1 MAQAQVVLTA
11 VDRTQVAINSA
22 LKGMKTLERT
32 AKVTSRAINLAFGLL
47 TGSALVSAFGKINE
61 AAKKTEE
68 GRAALYNLNK
78 ALKDP
83 ALVSAANALVSI
95 LVNGFTSATI
105 ELTNFIKAARV
116 ELASFGLIEGGPEE
130 KLQLLQRQLAETR
143 GNMGMRNPAML
154 TKKDI
159 EERNKIL
166 ADINELKSSMLTPVV
181 IESKKKPMSE
191 LVKRLAEQRRREL
204 ERANINTMTEIEKAV
219 KDFEKF
225 NQDLT
230 TLLSAKAIKPDEAS
244 QRLKEYLDKILP
256 EVEVKSEKIFPQIKE
271 KTDQMSEFAK
281 EAAKQMQQSF
291 ADFLF
296 DPFENGLKGM
306 LSGFLNVIRRM
317 IAEAAAAT
325 ILQSLFGGFVGSGG
339 FLGALAGALIPA
351 GNTRAMG
358 GSVSAGTPYLVG
370 ERGPEMFVPG
380 TSGNIVPNNK
390 MGGVTVSPVYNI
402 DARGASADLQDALPG
417 ILAENNRRIFDEL
430 DRRYGIG
437 R

>member
-11 VDRTQVAINSA
+11 VDRTQAAINSA

-32 AKVTSRAINLAFGLL
+32 AKVTARAVNLAFGFF
-47 TGSALVSAFGKINE
+47 TGSLLVSAFEKITK
-61 AAKKTEE
+61 AAQGTEE
-68 GRAALYNLNK
+68 GRKAIDRLNA

-83 ALVSAANALVSI
+83 TIVSAVDT
-95 LVNGFTSATI
+95 FTSALITGFSKVV
-105 ELTNFIKAARV
+105 EVTARV
-116 ELASFGLIEGGPEE
+116 IENITAISRSSFLKSPDTILKFLSSVMGGGIGGSAALVADMVRGSVGAGGAAATSAAAVSTAAPKAVKGGKGDGIPNALRSLYGVDDAGKYITEIENDIEQGLIDLRD
-130 KLQLLQRQLAETR
+130 KFAE
-143 GNMGMRNPAML
+143 
-154 TKKDI
+154 
-159 EERNKIL
+159 
-166 ADINELKSSMLTPVV
+166 
-181 IESKKKPMSE
+181 
-191 LVKRLAEQRRREL
+191 EL
-204 ERANINTMTEIEKAV
+204 ERGGELGETIFDNVEESV
-219 KDFEKF
+219 S
-225 NQDLT
+225 QLT
-230 TLLSAKAIKPDEAS
+230 
-244 QRLKEYLDKILP
+244 
-256 EVEVKSEKIFPQIKE
+256 V
-271 KTDQMSEFAK
+271 FAQ
-281 EAAKQMQQSF
+281 EAARQMQQSF

-296 DPFENGLKGM
+296 DPFKNGLKGM

-325 ILQSLFGGFVGSGG
+325 ILQSLFGGFVGKGG
-339 FLGALAGALIPA
+339 FLGALAGALIP
-351 GNTRAMG
+351 RAMG

>member
-11 VDRTQVAINSA
+11 VDRTQAAINSA

-32 AKVTSRAINLAFGLL
+32 AKVTARAVNLAFGLL
-47 TGSALVSAFGKINE
+47 SGTILVSAFGKITE

-68 GRAALYNLNK
+68 GRRALDNFNK

-83 ALVSAANALVSI
+83 ALVSAANSFTTTI
-95 LVNGFTSATI
+95 IKGFTEVVKFAAEAAKATTK
-105 ELTNFIKAARV
+105 LGRD
-116 ELASFGLIEGGPEE
+116 LGLIAQPVDPSQFGKGEGGRRGRAPQVDPLNRMENE
-130 KLQLLQRQLAETR
+130 WKFRQQMTELQSKRDKEAAALSAKLLEGL
-143 GNMGMRNPAML
+143 
-154 TKKDI
+154 
-159 EERNKIL
+159 
-166 ADINELKSSMLTPVV
+166 
-181 IESKKKPMSE
+181 
-191 LVKRLAEQRRREL
+191 RRDNDL
-204 ERANINTMTEIEKAV
+204 TMTEIERTVMEFKE
-219 KDFEKF
+219 F
-225 NQDLT
+225 
-230 TLLSAKAIKPDEAS
+230 SAAIDRQMNAKQPLERGLAQARMS
-244 QRLKEYLDKILP
+244 EFLDRILP
-256 EVEVKSEKIFPQIKE
+256 EVEVTGKKTPVQGFK
-271 KTDQMSEFAK
+271 KATDQMQEFAK
-281 EAAKQMQQSF
+281 AAAESIQSSF

-296 DPFENGLKGM
+296 DPFKNGLKGM
-306 LSGFLNVIRRM
+306 LSGFLNLIRRM

-325 ILQSLFGGFVGSGG
+325 ILQSLFGGFIGQGG
-339 FLGALAGALIPA
+339 FLGALAGALIP
-351 GNTRAMG
+351 RAMG

>member
-11 VDRTQVAINSA
+11 VDRTQAAINSA

-32 AKVTSRAINLAFGLL
+32 AKVTSRAINLAFGFL
-47 TGSALVSAFGKINE
+47 TGSVLVSAFGKITD

-68 GRAALYNLNK
+68 GRAAIDNLNK

-83 ALVSAANALVSI
+83 ALVSAANSI
-95 LVNGFTSATI
+95 VNTLVNGFTAATI
-105 ELTNFIKAARV
+105 QLTKFIKAVRSDLISLGILGSSGSAADASSIIKGQINTNQAIARAYAMDKDYAGV
-116 ELASFGLIEGGPEE
+116 ANQKKIIEALQSQLQLVNAIATEEEKIQQAAIAQQVAAEKIVKTKSDKQGFKFDQKIIDDLKQFYEAKKSMESPDLFEPSFSAMDVTMASSVEKMIQQMNAADDAMAELARSAA
-130 KLQLLQRQLAETR
+130 Q
-143 GNMGMRNPAML
+143 
-154 TKKDI
+154 
-159 EERNKIL
+159 
-166 ADINELKSSMLTPVV
+166 
-181 IESKKKPMSE
+181 
-191 LVKRLAEQRRREL
+191 
-204 ERANINTMTEIEKAV
+204 NI
-219 KDFEKF
+219 
-225 NQDLT
+225 Q
-230 TLLSAKAIKPDEAS
+230 SA
-244 QRLKEYLDKILP
+244 
-256 EVEVKSEKIFPQIKE
+256 
-271 KTDQMSEFAK
+271 
-281 EAAKQMQQSF
+281 F

-317 IAEAAAAT
+317 IAEAASSA
-325 ILQSLFGGFVGSGG
+325 ILQSVFGGFVGQGG
-339 FLGALAGALIPA
+339 FLGALADALIP
-351 GNTRAMG
+351 RAMG

>member
-11 VDRTQVAINSA
+11 VDRTQGAINSA

-32 AKVTSRAINLAFGLL
+32 AKVTARAVNLAFGLL
-47 TGSALVSAFGKINE
+47 SGTILVSAFGKITE

-68 GRAALYNLNK
+68 GRRALDDFNK

-83 ALVSAANALVSI
+83 ALVSAANSFTTTI
-95 LVNGFTSATI
+95 IKGFTEVVKFAAEAAKATTK
-105 ELTNFIKAARV
+105 LGRD
-116 ELASFGLIEGGPEE
+116 LGLIAQPVDPSQFGKGEGGRRGRAPRVDPLNRMENE
-130 KLQLLQRQLAETR
+130 WKFRQQMTELQSKRDKEAAALSAKLLEGL
-143 GNMGMRNPAML
+143 
-154 TKKDI
+154 
-159 EERNKIL
+159 
-166 ADINELKSSMLTPVV
+166 
-181 IESKKKPMSE
+181 
-191 LVKRLAEQRRREL
+191 RRDNDL
-204 ERANINTMTEIEKAV
+204 TMTEIERTVMEFKEFSAAIDRQLKAG
-219 KDFEKF
+219 
-225 NQDLT
+225 T
-230 TLLSAKAIKPDEAS
+230 IS
-244 QRLKEYLDKILP
+244 QSLAESRMSEYLDRILP
-256 EVEVKSEKIFPQIKE
+256 EVEVTGKKTPVQEFKKA
-271 KTDQMSEFAK
+271 TDQMQEFAK
-281 EAAKQMQQSF
+281 AAAESIQSSF

-296 DPFENGLKGM
+296 DPFKNGLKGM

-339 FLGALAGALIPA
+339 FLGALAGALIP
-351 GNTRAMG
+351 RAMG

>member
-11 VDRTQVAINSA
+11 VDRTQAAINSA

-32 AKVTSRAINLAFGLL
+32 AKVTARAVNLAFGFF
-47 TGSALVSAFGKINE
+47 TGSLLVSAFEKITK
-61 AAKKTEE
+61 AAQGTEE
-68 GRAALYNLNK
+68 GRKAIDRLNT

-83 ALVSAANALVSI
+83 TIVSA
-95 LVNGFTSATI
+95 VNTFTSALITGFSKVV
-105 ELTNFIKAARV
+105 EVTARV
-116 ELASFGLIEGGPEE
+116 IENITAISRSSFLKSPDTMLKFLSSVMGGGIGGSAALVADMVRGSVGAGGAAATTSAAAVSTAAPKAVKGGKGDGIPNALRSLYGVDDAGKYITEIENDIEQGLIDLRD
-130 KLQLLQRQLAETR
+130 KFAE
-143 GNMGMRNPAML
+143 
-154 TKKDI
+154 
-159 EERNKIL
+159 
-166 ADINELKSSMLTPVV
+166 
-181 IESKKKPMSE
+181 
-191 LVKRLAEQRRREL
+191 EL
-204 ERANINTMTEIEKAV
+204 ERGGELGETIFDNVEESV
-219 KDFEKF
+219 S
-225 NQDLT
+225 QLT
-230 TLLSAKAIKPDEAS
+230 
-244 QRLKEYLDKILP
+244 
-256 EVEVKSEKIFPQIKE
+256 V
-271 KTDQMSEFAK
+271 FAQ
-281 EAAKQMQQSF
+281 EAARQMQQSF

-296 DPFENGLKGM
+296 DPFKNGLKGM

-325 ILQSLFGGFVGSGG
+325 ILQSLFGGFIGQGG

>member
-1 MAQAQVVLTA
+1 V
-11 VDRTQVAINSA
+11 
-22 LKGMKTLERT
+22 
-32 AKVTSRAINLAFGLL
+32 NLAFGLL
-47 TGSALVSAFGKINE
+47 SGTILVSAFGKITE

-68 GRAALYNLNK
+68 GRRALDDFNK

-83 ALVSAANALVSI
+83 ALVSAANSFTTTI
-95 LVNGFTSATI
+95 IKGFTEVVKFAAEAAKATTK
-105 ELTNFIKAARV
+105 LGRD
-116 ELASFGLIEGGPEE
+116 LGLIAQPVDPSQFGKGEGGRRGRAPRVDPLNRMENE
-130 KLQLLQRQLAETR
+130 WKFRQQMTELQSKRDKEAAALSAKLLEGL
-143 GNMGMRNPAML
+143 
-154 TKKDI
+154 
-159 EERNKIL
+159 
-166 ADINELKSSMLTPVV
+166 
-181 IESKKKPMSE
+181 
-191 LVKRLAEQRRREL
+191 RRDNDL
-204 ERANINTMTEIEKAV
+204 TMTEIERTVMEFKEFSAAIDRQLKAG
-219 KDFEKF
+219 
-225 NQDLT
+225 T
-230 TLLSAKAIKPDEAS
+230 IS
-244 QRLKEYLDKILP
+244 QSLAESRMSEYLDRILP
-256 EVEVKSEKIFPQIKE
+256 EVEVTGKKTPVQEFKKA
-271 KTDQMSEFAK
+271 TDQMQEFAK
-281 EAAKQMQQSF
+281 AAAESIQSSF

-296 DPFENGLKGM
+296 DPFKNGLKGM

-339 FLGALAGALIPA
+339 FLGALAGALIP
-351 GNTRAMG
+351 RAMG

>member
-32 AKVTSRAINLAFGLL
+32 AKVTSRAVNLAFGFF
-47 TGSALVSAFGKINE
+47 TGSLLVSAFEKITK
-61 AAKKTEE
+61 AAQGTEE
-68 GRAALYNLNK
+68 GRKAIDRLNT

-83 ALVSAANALVSI
+83 TIVSA
-95 LVNGFTSATI
+95 VNTFTSALITGFSKVV
-105 ELTNFIKAARV
+105 EVTARV
-116 ELASFGLIEGGPEE
+116 IENISAISRSSFLKSPDTILKFLSSVMGGGIGGSAALVADMVRGSVGAGGAAATSAAAVSTAAPKAVKGGKGDGIPNALRSLYGVDDAGKYITEIENDIEQGLIDLRD
-130 KLQLLQRQLAETR
+130 KFAE
-143 GNMGMRNPAML
+143 
-154 TKKDI
+154 
-159 EERNKIL
+159 
-166 ADINELKSSMLTPVV
+166 
-181 IESKKKPMSE
+181 
-191 LVKRLAEQRRREL
+191 EL
-204 ERANINTMTEIEKAV
+204 ERGGELGETIFDNVEESV
-219 KDFEKF
+219 S
-225 NQDLT
+225 QLT
-230 TLLSAKAIKPDEAS
+230 
-244 QRLKEYLDKILP
+244 
-256 EVEVKSEKIFPQIKE
+256 V
-271 KTDQMSEFAK
+271 FAQ
-281 EAAKQMQQSF
+281 EAARQMQQSF

-296 DPFENGLKGM
+296 DPFKNGLKGM

-325 ILQSLFGGFVGSGG
+325 ILQSLFGGFVGKGG

>member
-32 AKVTSRAINLAFGLL
+32 AKVTARAVNLAFGLL
-47 TGSALVSAFGKINE
+47 SGTILVSAFGKITE

-68 GRAALYNLNK
+68 GRRALDDFNK

-83 ALVSAANALVSI
+83 ALVSAANSFTTTI
-95 LVNGFTSATI
+95 IKGFTEVVKFAAEAAKATTK
-105 ELTNFIKAARV
+105 LGRD
-116 ELASFGLIEGGPEE
+116 LGLIAQPVDPSQFGKGEGGRRGRAPQVDPLNRMENE
-130 KLQLLQRQLAETR
+130 WKFRQQMTELQSKRDKEAAALSAKLLEGL
-143 GNMGMRNPAML
+143 
-154 TKKDI
+154 
-159 EERNKIL
+159 
-166 ADINELKSSMLTPVV
+166 
-181 IESKKKPMSE
+181 
-191 LVKRLAEQRRREL
+191 RRDNDL
-204 ERANINTMTEIEKAV
+204 TMTEIERTVMEFKEFSAAIDRQLKAG
-219 KDFEKF
+219 
-225 NQDLT
+225 T
-230 TLLSAKAIKPDEAS
+230 IS
-244 QRLKEYLDKILP
+244 QSLAESRMSEYLDRILP
-256 EVEVKSEKIFPQIKE
+256 EVEVTGKKTPVQEFKKA
-271 KTDQMSEFAK
+271 TDQMQEFAK
-281 EAAKQMQQSF
+281 AAAESIQSSF

-296 DPFENGLKGM
+296 DPFKNGLKGM

-339 FLGALAGALIPA
+339 FLGALAGALIP
-351 GNTRAMG
+351 RAMG

>member
-1 MAQAQVVLTA
+1 
-11 VDRTQVAINSA
+11 
-22 LKGMKTLERT
+22 
-32 AKVTSRAINLAFGLL
+32 
-47 TGSALVSAFGKINE
+47 VSAFGKITE

-68 GRAALYNLNK
+68 GRRALDDFNK

-83 ALVSAANALVSI
+83 ALVSAANSFTTTI
-95 LVNGFTSATI
+95 IKGFTEVVKFAAEAAKATTK
-105 ELTNFIKAARV
+105 LGRD
-116 ELASFGLIEGGPEE
+116 LGLIAQPVDPSQFGKGEGGRRGRAPQVDPLNRMENE
-130 KLQLLQRQLAETR
+130 WKFRQQMTELQSKRDKEAAALSAKLLEGL
-143 GNMGMRNPAML
+143 
-154 TKKDI
+154 
-159 EERNKIL
+159 
-166 ADINELKSSMLTPVV
+166 
-181 IESKKKPMSE
+181 
-191 LVKRLAEQRRREL
+191 RRDNDL
-204 ERANINTMTEIEKAV
+204 TMTEIERTVMEFKEFSAAIDRQLKAG
-219 KDFEKF
+219 
-225 NQDLT
+225 T
-230 TLLSAKAIKPDEAS
+230 IS
-244 QRLKEYLDKILP
+244 QSLAESRMSEYLDRILP
-256 EVEVKSEKIFPQIKE
+256 EVEVTGKKTPVQEFKKA
-271 KTDQMSEFAK
+271 TDQMQEFAK
-281 EAAKQMQQSF
+281 AAAESIQSSF

-296 DPFENGLKGM
+296 DPFKNGLKGM

-339 FLGALAGALIPA
+339 FLGALAGALIP
-351 GNTRAMG
+351 RAMG

>member
-11 VDRTQVAINSA
+11 VDRTQAAINSA

-32 AKVTSRAINLAFGLL
+32 AKVTARAVNLAFGLL
-47 TGSALVSAFGKINE
+47 SGTILVSAFGKITE

-68 GRAALYNLNK
+68 GRRALDNFNK

-83 ALVSAANALVSI
+83 ALVSAANSFTTTI
-95 LVNGFTSATI
+95 IKGFTEVVKFAAEAAKATTK
-105 ELTNFIKAARV
+105 LGRD
-116 ELASFGLIEGGPEE
+116 LGLIAQPVDPSQFGKGEGGRRGRAPQVDPLNRMENE
-130 KLQLLQRQLAETR
+130 WKFRQQMTELQSKRDKEAAALSAKLLEGL
-143 GNMGMRNPAML
+143 
-154 TKKDI
+154 
-159 EERNKIL
+159 
-166 ADINELKSSMLTPVV
+166 
-181 IESKKKPMSE
+181 
-191 LVKRLAEQRRREL
+191 RRDNDL
-204 ERANINTMTEIEKAV
+204 TMTEIERTVMEFKE
-219 KDFEKF
+219 F
-225 NQDLT
+225 
-230 TLLSAKAIKPDEAS
+230 SAAIDRQMNAKQPLERGLAQARMS
-244 QRLKEYLDKILP
+244 EFLERILP
-256 EVEVKSEKIFPQIKE
+256 EVKVTGKKTPVQEFKKA
-271 KTDQMSEFAK
+271 TDQMQEFAK
-281 EAAKQMQQSF
+281 AAAESIQSSF

-296 DPFENGLKGM
+296 DPFKNGLKGM
-306 LSGFLNVIRRM
+306 LSGFLNLIRRM

-325 ILQSLFGGFVGSGG
+325 ILQSLFGGFIGQGG
-339 FLGALAGALIPA
+339 FLGALAGALIP
-351 GNTRAMG
+351 RAMG

>member
-11 VDRTQVAINSA
+11 VDRTQAAINSA

-32 AKVTSRAINLAFGLL
+32 AKVTARAVNLAFGLL
-47 TGSALVSAFGKINE
+47 SGTILVSAFGKITE

-68 GRAALYNLNK
+68 GRRALDNFNK

-83 ALVSAANALVSI
+83 ALVSAANSFTTTI
-95 LVNGFTSATI
+95 IKGFTEVVKFAAEAAKATTK
-105 ELTNFIKAARV
+105 LGRD
-116 ELASFGLIEGGPEE
+116 LGLIAQPVDPSQFGKGEGGRRGRAPQVDPLNRMENE
-130 KLQLLQRQLAETR
+130 WKFRQQMTELQSKRDKEAAALSAKLLEGL
-143 GNMGMRNPAML
+143 
-154 TKKDI
+154 
-159 EERNKIL
+159 
-166 ADINELKSSMLTPVV
+166 
-181 IESKKKPMSE
+181 
-191 LVKRLAEQRRREL
+191 RRDNDL
-204 ERANINTMTEIEKAV
+204 TMTEIERTVMEFKE
-219 KDFEKF
+219 F
-225 NQDLT
+225 
-230 TLLSAKAIKPDEAS
+230 SAAIDRQMNAKQPLERGLAQARMS
-244 QRLKEYLDKILP
+244 EFLERILP
-256 EVEVKSEKIFPQIKE
+256 EVKVTGKKTPVQEFKKA
-271 KTDQMSEFAK
+271 TDQMQEFAK
-281 EAAKQMQQSF
+281 AAAESIQSSF

-296 DPFENGLKGM
+296 DPFKNGLKGM

-325 ILQSLFGGFVGSGG
+325 ILQSLFGGFIGQGG
-339 FLGALAGALIPA
+339 FLGALAGALIP
-351 GNTRAMG
+351 RAMG
-358 GSVSAGTPYLVG
+358 GPVSAGTPYLVG

>member
-11 VDRTQVAINSA
+11 VDRTQAAINSA

-32 AKVTSRAINLAFGLL
+32 AKVTARAVNLAFGFF
-47 TGSALVSAFGKINE
+47 TGSLLVSAFEKITK
-61 AAKKTEE
+61 AAQGTEE
-68 GRAALYNLNK
+68 GRKAIDRLNT

-83 ALVSAANALVSI
+83 TIVSAVDT
-95 LVNGFTSATI
+95 FTSALITGFSKVV
-105 ELTNFIKAARV
+105 EVTARV
-116 ELASFGLIEGGPEE
+116 IENITAISRSSFLKSPDTMLKFLSSVMGGGIGGSAALVADMVRGSVGAGGAAATSAAAVSTAAPKAVKAGKGDGIPNALRSLYGVDDAGKYITEIENDIEQGLIDLRD
-130 KLQLLQRQLAETR
+130 KFAE
-143 GNMGMRNPAML
+143 
-154 TKKDI
+154 
-159 EERNKIL
+159 
-166 ADINELKSSMLTPVV
+166 
-181 IESKKKPMSE
+181 
-191 LVKRLAEQRRREL
+191 EL
-204 ERANINTMTEIEKAV
+204 ERGGELGETIFDNVEESV
-219 KDFEKF
+219 S
-225 NQDLT
+225 QLT
-230 TLLSAKAIKPDEAS
+230 
-244 QRLKEYLDKILP
+244 
-256 EVEVKSEKIFPQIKE
+256 V
-271 KTDQMSEFAK
+271 FAQ
-281 EAAKQMQQSF
+281 EAARQMQQSF

-296 DPFENGLKGM
+296 DPFKNGLKGM

-325 ILQSLFGGFVGSGG
+325 ILQSLFGGFVGKGG
-339 FLGALAGALIPA
+339 FLGALAGALIP
-351 GNTRAMG
+351 RAMG

>member
-32 AKVTSRAINLAFGLL
+32 AKVTARAVNLAFGLL
-47 TGSALVSAFGKINE
+47 SGTILVSAFGKITE

-68 GRAALYNLNK
+68 GRRALDDFNK

-83 ALVSAANALVSI
+83 ALVSAANSFTTTI
-95 LVNGFTSATI
+95 IKGFTEVVKFAAEAAKATTK
-105 ELTNFIKAARV
+105 LGRD
-116 ELASFGLIEGGPEE
+116 LGLIAQPVDPSQFGKGEGGRRGRAPQVDPLNRMENE
-130 KLQLLQRQLAETR
+130 WKFRQQMTELQSKRDKEAAALSAKLLEGL
-143 GNMGMRNPAML
+143 
-154 TKKDI
+154 
-159 EERNKIL
+159 
-166 ADINELKSSMLTPVV
+166 
-181 IESKKKPMSE
+181 
-191 LVKRLAEQRRREL
+191 RRDNDL
-204 ERANINTMTEIEKAV
+204 TMTEIERTVMEFKQFSAAIDRQLKAG
-219 KDFEKF
+219 
-225 NQDLT
+225 T
-230 TLLSAKAIKPDEAS
+230 IS
-244 QRLKEYLDKILP
+244 QSLAESRMSEYLDRILP
-256 EVEVKSEKIFPQIKE
+256 EVEVTGKKTPVQEFKKA
-271 KTDQMSEFAK
+271 TDQMQEFAK
-281 EAAKQMQQSF
+281 AAAESIQSSF

-296 DPFENGLKGM
+296 DPFKNGLKGM

-325 ILQSLFGGFVGSGG
+325 ILQSLFGGFVGGGG
-339 FLGALAGALIPA
+339 FLGALAGALIP
-351 GNTRAMG
+351 RAMG

>member
-32 AKVTSRAINLAFGLL
+32 AKVTARAVNLAFGLL
-47 TGSALVSAFGKINE
+47 SGTILVSAFGKITE

-68 GRAALYNLNK
+68 GRRALDDFNK

-83 ALVSAANALVSI
+83 ALVSAANSFTTTI
-95 LVNGFTSATI
+95 IKGFTEVVKFAAEAAKATTK
-105 ELTNFIKAARV
+105 LGRD
-116 ELASFGLIEGGPEE
+116 LGLIAQPVDPSQFGKGEGGRRGRAPQVDPLNRMENE
-130 KLQLLQRQLAETR
+130 WKFRQQMTELQSKRDKEAAALSAKLLEGL
-143 GNMGMRNPAML
+143 
-154 TKKDI
+154 
-159 EERNKIL
+159 
-166 ADINELKSSMLTPVV
+166 
-181 IESKKKPMSE
+181 
-191 LVKRLAEQRRREL
+191 RRDNDL
-204 ERANINTMTEIEKAV
+204 TMTEIERTVMEFKQFSAAIDRQLKAG
-219 KDFEKF
+219 
-225 NQDLT
+225 T
-230 TLLSAKAIKPDEAS
+230 IS
-244 QRLKEYLDKILP
+244 QSLAESRMSEYLDRILP
-256 EVEVKSEKIFPQIKE
+256 EVEVTGKKTPVQEFKKA
-271 KTDQMSEFAK
+271 TDQMQEFAK
-281 EAAKQMQQSF
+281 AAAESIQSSF

-296 DPFENGLKGM
+296 DPFKNGLKGM

-339 FLGALAGALIPA
+339 FLGALAGALIP
-351 GNTRAMG
+351 RAMG